1 MSLYMASGKEESKMN
16 SSIQKYVDN
25 INIWRDIMGKESLSL
40 LNSKDCQMIA
50 DILESDMSPENI
62 TCDGEIRGA
71 QVQQKL
77 NYYTRCAK
85 ELKSMAVIF

>member
-1 MSLYMASGKEESKMN
+1 MN

-25 INIWRDIMGKESLSL
+25 INIWRNMMGKESLSL

-50 DILESDMSPENI
+50 GILESDMSPENI

-85 ELKSMAVIF
+85 ELESMAVIF